1 MVLTDVL
8 YDVVSGV
15 LGTLF
20 GVVVTM
26 LATRRR
32 SRQMN
37 ELLTSNRA
45 KLDSMAQEND
55 RLLAALRDKENRIL
69 ELERQILTQKSP
81 SKKRGK

>member
-20 GVVVTM
+20 GVIVTM